1 MSGKQQALAERAL
14 HLWRDGPRTEFKVA
28 EITLPVTGDNTEL
41 EAAARARAGA
51 IEAQV
56 TYAYCL
62 DTPASSAWWREWG
75 GFDLELEIPYAAVL
89 ARADVQSL
97 LRAFDPADNPYRSAT
112 LDEFRDV
119 LFVEYRDRLGAADLR
134 RGFRAWLEALP
145 APARRCFER
154 DVASWIG
161 GTAGASRRKKP
172 RQRRPVG

>member
-1 MSGKQQALAERAL
+1 MSGKPRALAERAL
-14 HLWRDGPRTEFKVA
+14 RLWRDGDRTEFKVA
-28 EITLPVTGDNTEL
+28 EITLSVTGDNPAL
-41 EAAARARAGA
+41 EAAARSRARA

-62 DTPASSAWWREWG
+62 GAPASSAWWREWG
-75 GFDLELEIPYAAVL
+75 GYDLELEIPYAAVL
-89 ARADVQSL
+89 ARADVERL

-134 RGFRAWLEALP
+134 RGFRAWLDGLP
-145 APARRCFER
+145 VPARRCFER
-154 DVASWIG
+154 DVASWLG
-161 GTAGASRRKKP
+161 GTAGASQQKKP